1 LAARQEKD
9 FINTKGSERMNL
21 DNIKMRK
28 ENKIC
33 YITINRPKAHNSLN
47 KKTLN
52 ELEKVIEKVK
62 NDQNILVAILTGSGE
77 KAFVAGAD
85 IREMKDFTDGEAE
98 QFSFMGQKI
107 FDKIENCNKPF
118 IAAVNGHALGG
129 GMELALACDIRIAS
143 KDAVFGQPEVGLGI
157 IPGFGGTQR
166 LTSLIGKGLS
176 KEYILT
182 GRYISAQ
189 KALEVGLINHLIENE
204 ELINKSEDIA
214 DEIISN
220 SPVAVSRAKKAI
232 NFFDQSFLDHGLK
245 KESEIFGSCF
255 DTEDQEIGMKA
266 FLNRKKPIFKGE

>member
-1 LAARQEKD
+1 
-9 FINTKGSERMNL
+9 MNL